1 MESFT
6 ERVVRTVRSI
16 PPGTVATY
24 GQVAGLCGSPRA
36 ARQVVRVLVSCSR
49 TQGLPWHRVVGAPC
63 RIALP
68 RGAGFEDQAERL
80 RAEGVEVP
88 EDGTIDPARF
98 QWGPGRSAVRKATG
112 SRTGSAR

>member
-6 ERVVRTVRSI
+6 ERVVRTVRAI
-16 PPGTVATY
+16 PPGAVATY

-49 TQGLPWHRVVGAPC
+49 TQDLPWQRVVGAPC
-63 RIALP
+63 RIVLP

-88 EDGTIDPARF
+88 EDGAIDAARF
-98 QWGPGRSAVRKATG
+98 QWSPGRSAVRKATG